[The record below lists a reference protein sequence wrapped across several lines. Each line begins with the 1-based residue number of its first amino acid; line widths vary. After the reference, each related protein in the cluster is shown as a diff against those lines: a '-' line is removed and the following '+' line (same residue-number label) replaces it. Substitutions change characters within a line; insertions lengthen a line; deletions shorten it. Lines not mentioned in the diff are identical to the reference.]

1 MAQAITQSQ
10 QIEAYRRNS
19 EGTASEGGQR
29 RDISSHIVL
38 YYVGDGGGM
47 AKDEGSDLG
56 ACNTGFGSEIRRVHP
71 TEVDEESDSSREDM
85 VNTLCR
91 TVD

>member
-1 MAQAITQSQ
+1 
-10 QIEAYRRNS
+10 
-19 EGTASEGGQR
+19 
-29 RDISSHIVL
+29 
-38 YYVGDGGGM
+38 M

-91 TVD
+91 TID